1 MKKGDTLKIAASILD
16 LNPKTRETLE
26 KIEESGIDFVHI
38 DVMDGKFVSNESF
51 PYEQV
56 SKFINSFHYDI
67 HLMVEN
73 PKEYIE
79 DYSKIKPEYITF
91 HYEIG
96 SPLEWIKLIQS
107 KGIKAGMSIKP
118 STTVEEIK
126 PYLPYLDLVLVM
138 SVEPGLG
145 GQVFLESTY
154 SKIEELIQYK
164 KEYNNSF
171 QIEVDG
177 GINSSNIENL
187 KKCDIIVVG
196 SFITKGVF
204 KERVEELK
212 KCCNLEE
219 T

>member
-1 MKKGDTLKIAASILD
+1 MKIAASILD
-16 LNPKTRETLE
+16 LNPKTRENLE

-51 PYEQV
+51 PYKQV

-73 PKEYIE
+73 PREYIE

-145 GQVFLESTY
+145 GQAFLESTY
-154 SKIEELIQYK
+154 SKIEELVQYK

-212 KCCNLEE
+212 KYCDLEE

>member
-1 MKKGDTLKIAASILD
+1 MKDYTEALIFKIVEENYENFVANFDQTFQVFFGTSKYRNFIREL
-16 LNPKTRETLE
+16 LNKVLFECKLE
-26 KIEESGIDFVHI
+26 K
-38 DVMDGKFVSNESF
+38 N
-51 PYEQV
+51 Y
-56 SKFINSFHYDI
+56 I

-79 DYSKIKPEYITF
+79 DYSKIKPEYMTF

-96 SPLEWIKLIQS
+96 NPLEWIKLIQS

-126 PYLPYLDLVLVM
+126 SYLPYLDLVLVM

-154 SKIEELIQYK
+154 LKIEELVQYK

>member
-1 MKKGDTLKIAASILD
+1 
-16 LNPKTRETLE
+16 
-26 KIEESGIDFVHI
+26 
-38 DVMDGKFVSNESF
+38 
-51 PYEQV
+51 
-56 SKFINSFHYDI
+56 
-67 HLMVEN
+67 
-73 PKEYIE
+73 
-79 DYSKIKPEYITF
+79 
-91 HYEIG
+91 
-96 SPLEWIKLIQS
+96 
-107 KGIKAGMSIKP
+107 MSIKP

-154 SKIEELIQYK
+154 SKIEELVQYK

-171 QIEVDG
+171 HIEVDG

-204 KERVEELK
+204 KERV
-212 KCCNLEE
+212 
-219 T
+219 